1 MPSPRGSTLV
11 TKAIINSHQFSA
23 IGLALALR
31 LQILQTQELLK
42 ENAVTPV
49 TLMVGAD
56 ARHTFLA
63 FPMSTTPTQ
72 LWPPPAFYSIH
83 SQTPSGSQPHSSP
96 YSHVRLLAQASLCR
110 TPLAQPFMATP
121 SRAQFGPTGLPSKD
135 TVSKGLGTLAEE
147 MAPKGQ
153 ATLSEVRA
161 TPARQS
167 KALTSFAGKCTKN
180 SALPW
185 KQLTLLVW
193 TVEG

>member
-1 MPSPRGSTLV
+1 
-11 TKAIINSHQFSA
+11 
-23 IGLALALR
+23 
-31 LQILQTQELLK
+31 
-42 ENAVTPV
+42 
-49 TLMVGAD
+49 
-56 ARHTFLA
+56 
-63 FPMSTTPTQ
+63 
-72 LWPPPAFYSIH
+72 
-83 SQTPSGSQPHSSP
+83 
-96 YSHVRLLAQASLCR
+96 
-110 TPLAQPFMATP
+110 MATP

-193 TVEG
+193 TDGRGVTCALRSKGLYPELQREGLRLWTLCDLE